1 MTSKIFFIEHP
12 TTIQLE
18 SSIKNNSESTVISR
32 IVWTVSWWISFII
45 TMHFRSYCYFS
56 FNLYVLQKE
65 WSIEWWYKDCVCFYF
80 FYVVNFWLI
89 VVEIFLDSYFYFP
102 FSLYPDIKYDRE
114 IVQVY
119 IVQHM
124 YNFKAECDKLH
135 ILSFNGGNNW
145 TAKKILRKNY
155 FFKT

>member
-1 MTSKIFFIEHP
+1 MATF
-12 TTIQLE
+12 LE
-18 SSIKNNSESTVISR
+18 S
-32 IVWTVSWWISFII
+32 F
-45 TMHFRSYCYFS
+45 FYFS
-56 FNLYVLQKE
+56 F
-65 WSIEWWYKDCVCFYF
+65 
-80 FYVVNFWLI
+80 
-89 VVEIFLDSYFYFP
+89 
-102 FSLYPDIKYDRE
+102 SLYQDIKYDQE

-135 ILSFNGGNNW
+135 ILSLNEGNNW

>member
-1 MTSKIFFIEHP
+1 MLPSYILYNLFT
-12 TTIQLE
+12 
-18 SSIKNNSESTVISR
+18 NSTKKP
-32 IVWTVSWWISFII
+32 
-45 TMHFRSYCYFS
+45 H
-56 FNLYVLQKE
+56 NLT
-65 WSIEWWYKDCVCFYF
+65 
-80 FYVVNFWLI
+80 
-89 VVEIFLDSYFYFP
+89 VEIFLDSYFYFP

-155 FFKT
+155 FFKTYQVDTKIFYQ

>member
-1 MTSKIFFIEHP
+1 MQGGTVIFDIIPSSP
-12 TTIQLE
+12 TRCNLTVATFLE
-18 SSIKNNSESTVISR
+18 S
-32 IVWTVSWWISFII
+32 F
-45 TMHFRSYCYFS
+45 FYFS
-56 FNLYVLQKE
+56 
-65 WSIEWWYKDCVCFYF
+65 
-80 FYVVNFWLI
+80 
-89 VVEIFLDSYFYFP
+89 

-135 ILSFNGGNNW
+135 ILSLNEGNNW